1 MRGTL
6 VAMAHFEAGPGGTA
20 GPTQPLAALGQSKAL
35 RVTFGVITVLIG
47 LLVLVWPGIT
57 ILTAA
62 VLFGVQLLITGVF
75 WLVSTFAADG
85 AGTGHRVLFAVSGL
99 LSLLAGILCLR
110 SPFQTIAIL
119 ALLLGAIWVVGG
131 VAEIFHGFGTS
142 GWAVF
147 SGIVTVIAGIVVLVA
162 PLSSLVALAWLFGIT
177 LIVLGV
183 VSIATAVSN
192 GRATAPKPSTDQP
205 GTTGTGHAAPA

>member
-1 MRGTL
+1 MRRTL
-6 VAMAHFEAGPGGTA
+6 VAMAHFEASPGGTP
-20 GPTQPLAALGQSKAL
+20 GPTQSLAALGQSKGL

-47 LLVLVWPGIT
+47 LLVLIWPGLT

-75 WLVSTFAADG
+75 WLVSTFTTDG
-85 AGTGHRVLFAVSGL
+85 AGTGQRVLFAVAGL

-110 SPFQTIAIL
+110 APFQTIAVL

-147 SGIVTVIAGIVVLVA
+147 SGVVTVIAGIVVLVA
-162 PLSSLVALAWLFGIT
+162 PLSSMVALAWLFGIT
-177 LIVLGV
+177 LLVLGIL
-183 VSIATAVSN
+183 SIAAAVSD
-192 GRATAPKPSTDQP
+192 GRAPAPKTSADHT
-205 GTTGTGHAAPA
+205 TGHAAPA